1 MNHVDY
7 VELLLFKLNWR
18 TRETVQL
25 HLHSTTFSHYLLN
38 LVPDYLNN
46 CSNANII
53 NNRFIQAQLVDQ
65 AGQRVALQVMWHQRL
80 VRGAGEKEG
89 SSNSVN
95 KNNILLSGIITL
107 LRLDILKLKKTKGK
121 THMSAISRR
130 QKTTITNFFM
140 MSDHITKIQKET
152 NQIKSNQIKS
162 NQIKSNQIKYNQI
175 KSNQIKSNQI

>member
-1 MNHVDY
+1 MNHVAY
-7 VELLLFKLNWR
+7 VELLLFKLNW
-18 TRETVQL
+18 EIWSQV
-25 HLHSTTFSHYLLN
+25 
-38 LVPDYLNN
+38 YLNN

-65 AGQRVALQVMWHQRL
+65 TGQRVALKVMWHQRL
-80 VRGAGEKEG
+80 VRCAGEKEG

-130 QKTTITNFFM
+130 QKTTLTHSFLI
-140 MSDHITKIQKET
+140 SDHITKIQKET
-152 NQIKSNQIKS
+152 NQIKSNQI
-162 NQIKSNQIKYNQI
+162 
-175 KSNQIKSNQI
+175 